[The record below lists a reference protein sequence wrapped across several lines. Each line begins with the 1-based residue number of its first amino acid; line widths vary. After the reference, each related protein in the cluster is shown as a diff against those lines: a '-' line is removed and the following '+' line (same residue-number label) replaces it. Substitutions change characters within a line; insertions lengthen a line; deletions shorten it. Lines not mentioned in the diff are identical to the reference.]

1 MIWCGPS
8 ATVLF
13 FSVNRVAR
21 QPHFFRRAA
30 LAAFRVSAVFE
41 FYVNL
46 YVFPFL
52 FELVL
57 QPVVTVLA
65 LSRLISRDG
74 RVRVAVTWFLS
85 IIGLVVIGF
94 ATINLIRNWH
104 QIDWADTLRR
114 LVLPVWLTLGVLP
127 CLYGISLVFNY
138 QQAFR
143 LIRWASQDPAAVT
156 RAQLALIAELHLRSH
171 LVGCFAVPWPNRLTE
186 ASSLR
191 EARRVVREYRLSMHG
206 GS

>member
-1 MIWCGPS
+1 
-8 ATVLF
+8 
-13 FSVNRVAR
+13 
-21 QPHFFRRAA
+21 
-30 LAAFRVSAVFE
+30 
-41 FYVNL
+41 
-46 YVFPFL
+46 
-52 FELVL
+52 
-57 QPVVTVLA
+57 
-65 LSRLISRDG
+65 
-74 RVRVAVTWFLS
+74 VRVAVTWFLS

-104 QIDWADTLRR
+104 QINWADTLRR

-191 EARRVVREYRLSMHG
+191 EARRVVREYRLSMRG